1 MLGAS
6 SRRILSEVHGHP
18 RRLAPIISRLSDLD
32 LEAMLQES
40 PSDMVHAWLRDG
52 QDATRGAASSA
63 LRSVAV
69 DSAAALGLRA
79 AKAAL
84 YFRANEDL
92 ETLLVSQICS
102 GLGAG
107 AAGMYPG
114 DGRPRGEIETF
125 VASEGHVTGW
135 HTDFQHNFTF
145 QLRGAKRWRFKAG
158 PVKNNVRALTPH
170 FQTRSNFE
178 QQMKLHLLSDPTE
191 PDFRPPD
198 DFFADAE
205 EVELHAGSVLYHPA
219 GIWHHVECLGEESIS
234 INVSLSIA
242 TWADLVGDAVRQ
254 LLWASPSLRQPLVGL
269 DCMDPSHVRQTV
281 GQKLK
286 EAKRDF
292 NKLTAEDLLP
302 TAMLESPRLPSR
314 IHLSKSVLGKDLH
327 VAQEQS
333 FRFGLLA
340 SLVELP
346 EADSDSDEEDLPK
359 NARRYALH
367 INFGNEDVGS
377 WIRVVL
383 VAPSLALRTAMAW
396 LGKRQL
402 AARAGACKVC
412 FKAKE
417 GHVEVVRAGA
427 GIGHE
432 LGSDDKA
439 DSSATILRLH
449 LPGEVTLPTAT
460 ARAYEPSAKY
470 SPRSRGLRSEEIGAE
485 AGDQRNRAKA
495 DEAPRDA
502 ALPPGCALQRAH
514 PKKRARDGIAELL
527 SVGAACRGDVG
538 RIARALR
545 PRPVLELLWGPRSA
559 EPRARGHGAGN
570 SEDPRNSPPVTSGGS
585 TDSKKKG
592 EEKYKPEEPAA
603 DPTAS
608 GDVAQVAKPRRLK
621 KAATRARLE
630 D

>member
-1 MLGAS
+1 MAKRPATAAHVNKRQRTRHKEAS
-6 SRRILSEVHGHP
+6 NFEEDKLLLSFDCRRGPAVDPSLEPEELVARLLTPLSREEFLKHCWAEKAVAVHGHP

-32 LEAMLQES
+32 LEAMLEES
-40 PSDMVHAWLRDG
+40 PSDVVHAWLRDG
-52 QDATRGAASSA
+52 QDAAGGAASSA

-69 DSAAALGLRA
+69 DSAAAMGLRA

-92 ETLLVSQICS
+92 ETLLVSQICA

-114 DGRPRGEIETF
+114 DGQPRGEIETF

-191 PDFRPPD
+191 PVFRPPD

-219 GIWHHVECLGEESIS
+219 GIWHHVECLGEAHQCRPFVDAEEESIS

-269 DCMDPSHVRQTV
+269 DSVDPSRVRQAV

-292 NKLTAEDLLP
+292 SKLTAEDLLP
-302 TAMLESPRLPSR
+302 AVMLETPRLPSR
-314 IHLSKSVLGKDLH
+314 IHLSKSLLGKDLY
-327 VAQEQS
+327 AQS
-333 FRFGLLA
+333 FRFGQLA

-346 EADSDSDEEDLPK
+346 EETDSASDEELPK

-383 VAPSLALRTAMAW
+383 VAPSPALRTAMAW

-402 AARAGACKVC
+402 AARAGARNVC

-417 GHVEVVRAGA
+417 SLGEVVTDRF
-427 GIGHE
+427 E
-432 LGSDDKA
+432 
-439 DSSATILRLH
+439 
-449 LPGEVTLPTAT
+449 
-460 ARAYEPSAKY
+460 
-470 SPRSRGLRSEEIGAE
+470 
-485 AGDQRNRAKA
+485 
-495 DEAPRDA
+495 
-502 ALPPGCALQRAH
+502 CALQS
-514 PKKRARDGIAELL
+514 DGQEL
-527 SVGAACRGDVG
+527 VQ
-538 RIARALR
+538 
-545 PRPVLELLWGPRSA
+545 
-559 EPRARGHGAGN
+559 
-570 SEDPRNSPPVTSGGS
+570 
-585 TDSKKKG
+585 
-592 EEKYKPEEPAA
+592 
-603 DPTAS
+603 AS
-608 GDVAQVAKPRRLK
+608 GLSWTQT
-621 KAATRARLE
+621 TR
-630 D
+630 